1 MINKKNRL
9 KNSKSIKKTVRKN
22 SPTKKNILD
31 KQSKSKE
38 NELLIQN
45 ANQLEEKYL
54 RLRAEYENFR
64 KRNEKEISRILKYEG
79 EEILKSFLS
88 ILDDLDRVIDSSK
101 NQKNKFIADFID
113 GVKLIKEKL
122 KNKLDA
128 FKVNTFDSKGAKFDP
143 ELHDAMMTKE
153 SKDYDDGVIIEEFE
167 KGYKYKDKVIRHSK
181 VIVNSIE
188 LKENKS

>member
-1 MINKKNRL
+1 MINKKNRI

-22 SPTKKNILD
+22 SPIKKNILD

-38 NELLIQN
+38 NEFLIQN
-45 ANQLEEKYL
+45 VNQLEEKYL
-54 RLRAEYENFR
+54 RLRAEYENYI
-64 KRNEKEISRILKYEG
+64 KRNEKETSRILKYEG

-101 NQKNKFIADFID
+101 KQKNKFITDFID

-128 FKVNTFDSKGAKFDP
+128 FEVNTFDSQGAKFDP

-153 SKDYDDGVIIEEFE
+153 SKDYDDGIIIEEFE

-181 VIVNSIE
+181 VIVNSIQ
-188 LKENKS
+188 LKGNKS